1 MRVCLTTKGDKTLI
15 PDELG
20 MSTGCN
26 IQHRAK
32 QMNTVKVGPEQLC
45 RQVVSL
51 LRSQRHSALILARQ
65 EVAHGDLWLTA
76 PSRAGIGDFIP
87 ASCMAPAFKLISAY

>member
-1 MRVCLTTKGDKTLI
+1 MHPPGDKTLI

-20 MSTGCN
+20 MSTGRN
-26 IQHRAK
+26 IQQRAE

-51 LRSQRHSALILARQ
+51 LRCQRHGALILARQ
-65 EVAHGDLWLTA
+65 EVARGDLWLTA
-76 PSRAGIGDFIP
+76 PSESRYRGFHSGELHG
-87 ASCMAPAFKLISAY
+87 SCL